1 MTDASTIN
9 LNNINNIERVVRLF
23 IGCSLIGSVMFLP
36 APFHYLI
43 LMPLIGIY
51 PCLTAIVGW
60 DPVYYVFGV
69 NQERIGNFIEN
80 SLLPNSTADIL
91 RPRII

>member
-1 MTDASTIN
+1 MTGTN
-9 LNNINNIERVVRLF
+9 MNNIGGVERVIRLF
-23 IGCSLIGSVMFLP
+23 IGCALIGSVMLTP

-60 DPVYYVFGV
+60 DPAYYVFGI
-69 NQERIGNFIEN
+69 NKTRIGVLLEDH
-80 SLLPNSTADIL
+80 LLPRAHIDLL
-91 RPRII
+91 RPHFI